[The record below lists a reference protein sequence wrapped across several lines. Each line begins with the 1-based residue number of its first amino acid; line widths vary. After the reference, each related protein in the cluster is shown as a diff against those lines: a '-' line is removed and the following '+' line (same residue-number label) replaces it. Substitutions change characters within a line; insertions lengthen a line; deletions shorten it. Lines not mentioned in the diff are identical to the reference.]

1 MGQIWKMVPYGE
13 EGRMGGILMCMMS
26 ASLELNLEMDKSSLN
41 TVFIQNRIKTLSFYL
56 SVCLFFFQL
65 LNLFSFL
72 H

>member
-56 SVCLFFFQL
+56 SVCLFFCQL